1 MSKLGY
7 DGLLVERDIEIFE
20 LEQKIQDLNLRVKEL
35 TRYQGMYFQKIKEID
50 KIKKMIKE
58 NYEMLPDQVKYNFK
72 ELLEELFGTR
82 YN

>member
-7 DGLLVERDIEIFE
+7 DGLLVERDVEIFE
-20 LEQKIQDLNLRVKEL
+20 LEQKIQDLNLRLKEL
-35 TRYQGMYFQKIKEID
+35 SKYQGMYFQKIKEID